1 MAGPILQALAQ
12 GFTAKNILK
21 ALGKKSP
28 KVGKYVALA
37 TAAGFSPHVTLK
49 KLVQPSKSAAKSDDF
64 LTQNERT
71 RKSQKDNRRKEL
83 TEAIGVLGTAGAA
96 AAGLY
101 SVLGKE
107 SPIEAWKKG
116 VLNSAPGSNPTSS
129 NQPTPPPTAPQEPA
143 ALTESI
149 QKEAPE
155 LIKEGMGS
163 PAPEQHTP
171 ERERMLK
178 IAENLPEEKP
188 KAIVGEGIKPLQI
201 DTPIVQIP
209 RVETQFPHIRKFVDK
224 HLAAGK
230 SPEEIY
236 ENIQKSG
243 LKGIADRHTQQTGQS
258 YLDRIKELA
267 GDQGQ
272 PSKEENEWDNFKN
285 MGSGMVSSLYS
296 GLFTS
301 LKEGKDTFAG
311 IKDPVL
317 QRAKPYFDRGL
328 IKSPEDLQ
336 KFVNQGPDSL
346 SQEVITPLGV
356 GTIHNEKG
364 DNAFVKIDDKL
375 HKIPKAEAEPIP
387 KEWENISVDLTKV
400 PESDR
405 SAPLNFFAST
415 PDRKSAFVRYWSGH
429 KPMLYEYYRKDGSEF
444 DEETLNSITN
454 ETDAPISS
462 GMKFSGAWTQNGKSR
477 GSANFHKLVKM
488 AQEEGTEDDPTKP
501 LRFKR
506 INITFEHGFMK
517 EYQQKLLKAEKAFD
531 EFHKPPKRK
540 KKSNS

>member
-267 GDQGQ
+267 GDQG
-272 PSKEENEWDNFKN
+272 
-285 MGSGMVSSLYS
+285 
-296 GLFTS
+296 
-301 LKEGKDTFAG
+301 
-311 IKDPVL
+311 
-317 QRAKPYFDRGL
+317 
-328 IKSPEDLQ
+328 
-336 KFVNQGPDSL
+336 PDSL

-429 KPMLYEYYRKDGSEF
+429 KPMLYEYYRKDGREF

>member
-1 MAGPILQALAQ
+1 MSGPILQAIAQ

-21 ALGKKSP
+21 VLAKKSP

-49 KLVQPSKSAAKSDDF
+49 KLVQPGESAANTDDY
-64 LTQNERT
+64 LTLNEKT
-71 RKSQKDNRRKEL
+71 RKTQKDNRRKEL

-101 SVLGKE
+101 SALGKD

-116 VLNSAPGSNPTSS
+116 VLNSDPGSNLNSF
-129 NQPTPPPTAPQEPA
+129 NQPTTSTLAPQA
-143 ALTESI
+143 NASLTQSI

-171 ERERMLK
+171 ERERLLK

-201 DTPIVQIP
+201 DTPIVRIP

-224 HLAAGK
+224 HLEAGK

-272 PSKEENEWDNFKN
+272 SLKADHEMSNFKN
-285 MGSGMVSSLYS
+285 MGSGMVASLYE

-301 LKEGKDTFAG
+301 LKNGKDTFAG

-346 SQEVITPLGV
+346 SQEVITPLGA

-364 DNAFVKIDDKL
+364 DNAFVKIDNKL
-375 HKIPKAEAEPIP
+375 HKISKDELEEPPKSAVEAVTNYLNIPEKDRSSNVALFAWNPDEKRAYFQFHNEDSFYEYTDVDPAVVDAIAEKRAIP
-387 KEWENISVDLTKV
+387 KTQGGNEYGVWS
-400 PESDR
+400 PEDAESIG
-405 SAPLNFFAST
+405 AALWKYIIST
-415 PDRKSAFVRYWSGH
+415 PKYAKNKKGEPVNPYYKKLPIKYDYW
-429 KPMLYEYYRKDGSEF
+429 
-444 DEETLNSITN
+444 
-454 ETDAPISS
+454 
-462 GMKFSGAWTQNGKSR
+462 
-477 GSANFHKLVKM
+477 
-488 AQEEGTEDDPTKP
+488 
-501 LRFKR
+501 
-506 INITFEHGFMK
+506 
-517 EYQQKLLKAEKAFD
+517 QKLR
-531 EFHKPPKRK
+531 KPVRRK
-540 KKSNS
+540 KSGG